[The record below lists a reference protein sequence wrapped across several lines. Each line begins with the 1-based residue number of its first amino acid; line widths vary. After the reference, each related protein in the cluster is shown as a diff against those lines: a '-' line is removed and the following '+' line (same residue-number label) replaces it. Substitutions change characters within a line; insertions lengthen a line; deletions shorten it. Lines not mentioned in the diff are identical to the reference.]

1 MILKKIPEEL
11 EIIADE
17 LRLLRINAPYP
28 SPVTPLQKR
37 PGKKP
42 KEYVCLDTLL
52 HGTNVTLGDF
62 RKAIAEEGWA
72 IDPREITRHVEVF
85 RVEALPVIEKIQAK
99 KSKQIK
105 S

>member
-1 MILKKIPEEL
+1 MILIKILKEL

-17 LRLLRINAPYP
+17 LRKLRINASNP
-28 SPVTPLQKR
+28 SSVIPLQKR

-72 IDPREITRHVEVF
+72 IDPKYITRHDKVL
-85 RVEALPVIEKIQAK
+85 RAEAMPIIKQIQVK
-99 KSKQIK
+99 KSNSIK